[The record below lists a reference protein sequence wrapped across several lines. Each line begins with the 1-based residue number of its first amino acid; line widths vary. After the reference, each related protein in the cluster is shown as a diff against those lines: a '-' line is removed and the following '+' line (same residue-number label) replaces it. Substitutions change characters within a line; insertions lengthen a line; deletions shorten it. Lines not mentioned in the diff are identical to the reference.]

1 MPTTSIAEALAWYR
15 RHTRPRDQTRTARS
29 LPAFFTELVDVVRD
43 AVYHFFPDAKPEV
56 QVDALVGDI
65 LLYCRDYAAEVGC
78 DFIPNIEREVR
89 ARFRLSDHQKKAADK
104 RAERRWHDRG
114 GGPTID
120 LFEPAPP
127 GLSAFAGLVWTE
139 KGRREI
145 DRYKK

>member
-15 RHTRPRDQTRTARS
+15 RHTRPRDQTPTARS

-43 AVYHFFPDAKPEV
+43 AVYHFVADGTPES

-78 DFIPNIEREVR
+78 NFPNIEREVR
-89 ARFRLSDHQKKAADK
+89 ARFRLSAGERKAADK

-114 GGPTID
+114 CGPTID

-127 GLSAFAGLVWTE
+127 GQSAFAGLVWTE

-145 DRYKK
+145 ERYKKK